1 METSDLLSI
10 LRSIRCATDSES
22 ELSSCVF
29 AKLVNA
35 SLVFRSEVWLDDSD
49 RIDYLVDRV
58 GVELKVKGAVN
69 AIARQLQRYA
79 QSDQIDELILVTT
92 KRTHA
97 KVPRMLSGKAVHV
110 ITVGA
115 WM

>member
-1 METSDLLSI
+1 LETSDLLSI
-10 LRSIRCATDSES
+10 LRTIRCATDSES
-22 ELSSCVF
+22 ELSSLVF
-29 AKLVNA
+29 ARLVNA
-35 SLVFRSEVWLDDSD
+35 SLVFRAEVWLNDSD
-49 RIDYLVDRV
+49 RIDYLVGRV

-69 AIARQLQRYA
+69 SVARQLQRYA

-92 KRTHA
+92 KRLHS
-97 KVPRMLSGKAVHV
+97 KVPLMLSGKMVHV